1 METMKREWGGSR
13 GQRITGLFKMLI
25 REVHK
30 KSWETSEM
38 SERQYPAYFS
48 ETEQHVQA
56 TLTVYNSQIQ
66 PPLSGQADYQ
76 EPYKLQAIIS
86 FGCLCI
92 NRPVSPSRYF
102 QHKKPNVLNTP
113 SI

>member
-13 GQRITGLFKMLI
+13 GQKITGLFKMLI

-66 PPLSGQADYQ
+66 PPLSEQADCQ
-76 EPYKLQAIIS
+76 EPYKLQATIS
-86 FGCLCI
+86 PAVCALTVLFPHLVTSGI
-92 NRPVSPSRYF
+92 KSPTS
-102 QHKKPNVLNTP
+102 
-113 SI
+113 

>member
-38 SERQYPAYFS
+38 LEKQYPAYVS
-48 ETEQHVQA
+48 ETEQHS
-56 TLTVYNSQIQ
+56 T
-66 PPLSGQADYQ
+66 
-76 EPYKLQAIIS
+76 
-86 FGCLCI
+86 
-92 NRPVSPSRYF
+92 
-102 QHKKPNVLNTP
+102 
-113 SI
+113 